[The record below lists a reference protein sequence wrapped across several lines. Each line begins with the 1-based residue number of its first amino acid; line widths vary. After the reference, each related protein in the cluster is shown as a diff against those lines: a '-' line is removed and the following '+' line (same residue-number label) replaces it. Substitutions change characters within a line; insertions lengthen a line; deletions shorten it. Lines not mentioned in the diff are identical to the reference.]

1 MSTAST
7 NPSTPPAPRNSYLA
21 VARMYFWLCG
31 RLDDFQALGGQGWPK
46 VGPVDYQPYGYPG
59 DPTDP
64 RVHQQAV

>member
-1 MSTAST
+1 
-7 NPSTPPAPRNSYLA
+7 
-21 VARMYFWLCG
+21 MYFWLCG

-64 RVHQQAV
+64 RVHQKAS